1 MSQMRDLLSRTLR
14 HVTNR
19 KSVALPTKVW
29 ATKGFEFWTFLSL
42 LLLKSNC
49 SRILEL
55 GTGRSSIT
63 LAEYAKFRNAH
74 LTCVETDEPW
84 FNKLRLDLHHLK
96 LPTTAL
102 QLIPLDRSTGWYDL
116 EQFRSA
122 TGTTSFDFLFVDG
135 PNAPAG
141 NSRGIRNSQHAINEI
156 RTCGRNAEVIIVD
169 DVHRRHIL
177 DTLDR
182 FLIDPSRYDKWF
194 YHYSVKQHAKG
205 NTLCAIVKRGSE
217 ASRELSAIKNFTGVT
232 LHPTF
237 DPKSCH
243 ED

>member
-1 MSQMRDLLSRTLR
+1 MSQIRDLLSRTLR
-14 HVTNR
+14 RVTNR
-19 KSVALPTKVW
+19 KSVALPAKVW

-74 LTCVETDEPW
+74 LTCVESSQEW
-84 FNKLRLDLHHLK
+84 FNKLRLDLRHLK
-96 LPTTAL
+96 LPTNVL
-102 QLIPLDRSTGWYDL
+102 QLIPVDRSTGWYDL
-116 EQFRSA
+116 ERFRSA
-122 TGTTSFDFLFVDG
+122 TATGNFDFLFVDG
-135 PNAPAG
+135 PTEFLG
-141 NSRGIRNSQHAINEI
+141 SSSRGIRNSQNGVSELQA
-156 RTCGRNAEVIIVD
+156 CGRNAEVIIVD

-182 FLIDPSRYDKWF
+182 ILVDPAQYDKWF
-194 YHYSVKQHAKG
+194 YHYPPGEVSKA
-205 NTLCAIVKRGSE
+205 TLCIMLRRGSN
-217 ASRELSAIKNFTGVT
+217 ASRALAAIESLTGIT

-237 DPKSCH
+237 DPESCS

>member
-19 KSVALPTKVW
+19 KLVALPTNVW
-29 ATKGFEFWTFLSL
+29 GTKGFEFWTFLSL

-74 LTCVETDEPW
+74 LTCVETDQQW
-84 FNKLRLDLHHLK
+84 FNKLRLDLRHLG

-102 QLIPLDRSTGWYDL
+102 QLIPLDRSAGWYGL
-116 EQFRSA
+116 EQFRA
-122 TGTTSFDFLFVDG
+122 AMRTTSFDFLFVDG
-135 PNAPAG
+135 PNESMG
-141 NSRGIRNSQHAINEI
+141 NSRGIRNSELGIGEI
-156 RTCGRNAEVIIVD
+156 RACGRNAEVIIVD

-177 DTLDR
+177 DTLDGI
-182 FLIDPSRYDKWF
+182 LVNPSQYDKWF
-194 YHYSVKQHAKG
+194 YHYRPGKRSEA
-205 NTLCAIVKRGSE
+205 NTLCIILRRGSK
-217 ASRELSAIKNFTGVT
+217 ASSELSAIKSITGLT

-237 DPKSCH
+237 DPESCC

>member
-1 MSQMRDLLSRTLR
+1 MSQMRDLLSHAVRS
-14 HVTNR
+14 VTGR
-19 KSVALPTKVW
+19 KSTALPTKVW
-29 ATKGFEFWTFLSL
+29 GTKGFEFWTFLSL

-74 LTCVETDEPW
+74 LTCVESSQEW

-96 LPTTAL
+96 LPTNVL
-102 QLIPLDRSTGWYDL
+102 QLIPADRSSGWYDL
-116 EQFRSA
+116 EQFRAA
-122 TGTTSFDFLFVDG
+122 TETGNFDFLFVDG
-135 PNAPAG
+135 PNWPAG
-141 NSRGIRNSQHAINEI
+141 NSRGIRNSPVAISEI
-156 RTCGRNAEVIIVD
+156 RACGRNSEVIIVD

-182 FLIDPSRYDKWF
+182 ILVDPAQYDKWF
-194 YHYSVKQHAKG
+194 YHYCPGKASKA
-205 NTLCAIVKRGSE
+205 NTLCIMLRRGSNV
-217 ASRELSAIKNFTGVT
+217 SRELAAIESFAGVT
-232 LHPTF
+232 LNPTF
-237 DPKSCH
+237 DPESCC